1 MDWKDYEETVK
12 NIYQA
17 LGATNQVEIECYGN
31 SCKSIG
37 KSGVPHQI
45 DVITK
50 HTNGV
55 HTYRTAIECKYW
67 NNKIDKDIIMK
78 AFAIREDCD
87 FDTSILVSKKGFTP
101 DAIKYAKYKSI
112 GLVELREPLKPD
124 LENRIQSISIN
135 SCPVIPKILDY
146 RNIVHEEES
155 QEEMYFQVNTSES
168 YYQFRDG
175 SQKKIIDIVHDFV
188 REAEREGKFNE
199 VTEKV
204 ISFPESPYLKCNN
217 PEVSKRVKAVRLQ
230 GLLMRNGI
238 ERVELRWENRVWL
251 IMKSIFE
258 RKMFIVSP
266 QGEIEEI
273 PFL

>member
-17 LGATNQVEIECYGN
+17 LGATNGVEIECYGN

-78 AFAIREDCD
+78 AWAIRDDGD
-87 FDTSILVSKKGFTP
+87 FDKSIVVSKNGFTP
-101 DAIKYAKYKSI
+101 DAIKYANYKGI
-112 GLVELREPLKPD
+112 GLVELREPLKKD
-124 LENRIQSISIN
+124 LENRINNISIDI
-135 SCPVIPKILDY
+135 CPVIPEIQSY

-155 QEEMYFQVNTSES
+155 QEEMSFQVNTSES
-168 YYQFRDG
+168 YYLFRDG
-175 SQKKIIDIVHDFV
+175 SQKKIIDIVNDFV
-188 REAEREGKFNE
+188 MEVDREGKFNE
-199 VTEKV
+199 VTEKRV
-204 ISFPESPYLKCNN
+204 SFPEGTYLNSNN
-217 PEVSKRVKAVRLQ
+217 PEVSIRVKEVQLK
-230 GLLMRNGI
+230 GILMKGGM
-238 ERVELRWENRVWL
+238 ERVEFRWEDRVWL

-258 RKMFIVSP
+258 RKIFVVSP